1 MSSRSSSNITPRLTR
16 KLGPGSSSPSTTQ
29 HYSLRRN
36 SIPITNDQNGKIQ
49 KVKKKKK
56 NSTASSIS
64 IIRKSLNTT
73 TIDDQSSDDQMDDNN
88 QVVITNDSDEETNGE
103 IQIPNQRRHRSD
115 STASNQTEEPKQ
127 QKKTKKTIEDV
138 MGCFTKTDEGL
149 TCNLCINSRK
159 VRLIS
164 SFLLSL
170 FDGQKS
176 ACLSKSLLSLFP
188 VFFVKGNILLE

>member
-1 MSSRSSSNITPRLTR
+1 
-16 KLGPGSSSPSTTQ
+16 
-29 HYSLRRN
+29 
-36 SIPITNDQNGKIQ
+36 
-49 KVKKKKK
+49 
-56 NSTASSIS
+56 
-64 IIRKSLNTT
+64 
-73 TIDDQSSDDQMDDNN
+73 MDDNN
-88 QVVITNDSDEETNGE
+88 QVLITNDSDEETNGE

-127 QKKTKKTIEDV
+127 QKKTIEDV
-138 MGCFTKTDEGL
+138 MGCFTKTHEGL

-188 VFFVKGNILLE
+188 VSFVKGNILLE